1 MKICCG
7 SKEVR
12 ESESDNTY
20 DIKENQARD
29 EEDAEIGFV
38 RPQSTQSERT
48 KKHEDAVH
56 RRRSAEMKE

>member
-7 SKEVR
+7 LKEVR
-12 ESESDNTY
+12 ERENDNTY

-38 RPQSTQSERT
+38 RPQSTQSERA

-56 RRRSAEMKE
+56 RRRSAGMKE